1 MPVFY
6 RKMLRACLSFV
17 QINTLVAYVA
27 KGDNRLDA
35 KSPSS
40 YSTNNDPH
48 VVEPSTKNHN
58 SITPSRIDDMNHK
71 STDPLK
77 SLKNRSLQHPDLFL
91 SCSPIDSNVL
101 ILFHIN

>member
-35 KSPSS
+35 KLPSS

-48 VVEPSTKNHN
+48 G
-58 SITPSRIDDMNHK
+58 
-71 STDPLK
+71 
-77 SLKNRSLQHPDLFL
+77 SLSA
-91 SCSPIDSNVL
+91 
-101 ILFHIN
+101 